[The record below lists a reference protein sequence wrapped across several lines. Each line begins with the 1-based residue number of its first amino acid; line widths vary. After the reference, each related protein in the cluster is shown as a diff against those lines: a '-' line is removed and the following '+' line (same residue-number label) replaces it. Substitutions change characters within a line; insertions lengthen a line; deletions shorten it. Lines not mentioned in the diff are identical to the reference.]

1 MKNKAFLF
9 PKLLILASTAYAVG
23 MLLHWPIGFS
33 FFTQLSNLFL
43 AAVVLLQLLRPGS
56 PFFSGLKFS
65 AVVSIFVTFLVFLTV
80 LGPVVPGGLP
90 AAYAQDHGASFCLH
104 LLNPALA
111 FFDFFR
117 NDAHFPYR
125 KRHAA
130 LSLVPPFGYFLLILA
145 LGQLGLRWGPTGM
158 MAPYP
163 FLNYGSPAGWFGFIV
178 GASGFFPIQI
188 GAFYAVLVLL
198 LLFYAAAHA
207 LLFLARRRRAR
218 AGKRGKTQ

>member
-90 AAYAQDHGASFCLH
+90 ASAQS
-104 LLNPALA
+104 
-111 FFDFFR
+111 R
-117 NDAHFPYR
+117 
-125 KRHAA
+125 
-130 LSLVPPFGYFLLILA
+130 S
-145 LGQLGLRWGPTGM
+145 GL
-158 MAPYP
+158 
-163 FLNYGSPAGWFGFIV
+163 F
-178 GASGFFPIQI
+178 
-188 GAFYAVLVLL
+188 
-198 LLFYAAAHA
+198 
-207 LLFLARRRRAR
+207 
-218 AGKRGKTQ
+218 